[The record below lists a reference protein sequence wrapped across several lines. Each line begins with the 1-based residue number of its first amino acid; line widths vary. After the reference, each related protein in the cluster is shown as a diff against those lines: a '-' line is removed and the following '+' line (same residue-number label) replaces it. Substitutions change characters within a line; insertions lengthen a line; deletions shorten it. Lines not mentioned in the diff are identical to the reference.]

1 MENLMVNLEIVIWI
15 EFKER
20 AKILMGDLE
29 EMEKW
34 IVNIERLIIVG
45 YIGRVVNIMVI
56 NLWEGVEKV
65 MVVNKY

>member
-20 AKILMGDLE
+20 MEILMGDLE
-29 EMEKW
+29 KVEKW

-45 YIGRVVNIMVI
+45 YIGRVVNII

>member
-20 AKILMGDLE
+20 MEILMGDLE
-29 EMEKW
+29 KVEKW

-45 YIGRVVNIMVI
+45 YIGRVENIMVI

>member
-20 AKILMGDLE
+20 VKILMGDLE

-45 YIGRVVNIMVI
+45 YIGRVENIMVI

>member
-1 MENLMVNLEIVIWI
+1 ME
-15 EFKER
+15 
-20 AKILMGDLE
+20 ILMGDLE
-29 EMEKW
+29 KVEKW

>member
-20 AKILMGDLE
+20 MEILMGDLE
-29 EMEKW
+29 KVEKW

>member
-20 AKILMGDLE
+20 VKILMGDLE

>member
-20 AKILMGDLE
+20 VEILMGDLE
-29 EMEKW
+29 KVEKW

>member
-20 AKILMGDLE
+20 MEILMGDLE
-29 EMEKW
+29 KVEKW

-45 YIGRVVNIMVI
+45 YIGRVANIMVI

>member
-20 AKILMGDLE
+20 MEILMGDLE

>member
-20 AKILMGDLE
+20 MEILMGDLE
-29 EMEKW
+29 KVEKW

-45 YIGRVVNIMVI
+45 CIGRVENIMVI

>member
-20 AKILMGDLE
+20 VEILMGDLE
-29 EMEKW
+29 EVEKW

-45 YIGRVVNIMVI
+45 YIGRVENIMVI

>member
-20 AKILMGDLE
+20 MEILMGDLE
-29 EMEKW
+29 KVEKW

-45 YIGRVVNIMVI
+45 YIGRVVNIIVI
-56 NLWEGVEKV
+56 NLWEGVEKI